1 MIAHEDLETERWD
14 VNQALLQADIGRVT
28 FTEQADIG
36 RVTFTEQADIDRVT
50 FTEQAEGFVVPGK
63 EGWVIR
69 LNKSLY
75 GLRQAPQLWNRCL
88 DEFLDSEG
96 FVSSPADACV

>member
-14 VNQALLQADIGRVT
+14 VNQVVL
-28 FTEQADIG
+28 
-36 RVTFTEQADIDRVT
+36 QADIDRVT

-75 GLRQAPQLWNRCL
+75 GLRQAPQLWNCCL
-88 DEFLDSEG
+88 DEFLVSEG
-96 FVSSPADACV
+96 FVSSPADACVYTK